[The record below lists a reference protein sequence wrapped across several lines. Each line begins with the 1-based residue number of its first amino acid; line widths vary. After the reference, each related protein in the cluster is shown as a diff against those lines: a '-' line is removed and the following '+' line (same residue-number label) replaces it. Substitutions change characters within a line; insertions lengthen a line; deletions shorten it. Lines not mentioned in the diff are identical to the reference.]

1 MRAMSVPLEPTMHPR
16 PSLHRSLTRTDL
28 ERLFGLDDLTNPD
41 AFNGNLT
48 LRDDGVWRR
57 EFPDLHLH
65 PLLGLEERLAMLG
78 QRQGCLL
85 PLPCRIDDL
94 LALIEEEDLDLL
106 VDDNVL
112 EELQGG
118 MALKAA
124 LSRPVPVARQ
134 QEDEILRWLREHGY
148 DPQALPA
155 PPQGRAC
162 PIKGDVTRAMRFS
175 RASVAKAWQR
185 LRSDGRLGAC
195 PEFCVRGIA

>member
-1 MRAMSVPLEPTMHPR
+1 MHPR
-16 PSLHRSLTRTDL
+16 PSLHRSITRTDL
-28 ERLFGLDDLTNPD
+28 ERLFGLEDLKNPD

-85 PLPCRIDDL
+85 PMPCRIDDL

-106 VDDNVL
+106 VDDDVMDG
-112 EELQGG
+112 LQRGV
-118 MALKAA
+118 APTAA
-124 LSRPVPVARQ
+124 VSRPVPVARQ
-134 QEDEILRWLREHGY
+134 QEGEILRWLREHGYGY

-162 PIKGDVTRAMRFS
+162 PIKGAVTRAMCFS

-185 LRSDGRLGAC
+185 LRSDGRLANASTLHRL
-195 PEFCVRGIA
+195 PWPK